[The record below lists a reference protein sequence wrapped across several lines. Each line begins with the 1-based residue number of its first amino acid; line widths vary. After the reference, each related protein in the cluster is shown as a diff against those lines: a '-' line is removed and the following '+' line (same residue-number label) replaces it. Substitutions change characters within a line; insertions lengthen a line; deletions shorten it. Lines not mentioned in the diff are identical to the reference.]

1 MLASAVYLL
10 LSDGEPA
17 AGTAAGRLDP
27 AAVAV
32 LLGFLGLLGLRDKVA
47 FLAARPEVYGPLL
60 IVFLFP
66 LTNLIV
72 GAQIVFLCIW
82 LGAASSKLNRHFPF
96 VVSVMISNTPWN
108 RSRKAKALLYTELPR
123 GPAARLAGGGSRPTS
138 ARRSSSRCRSLLFL
152 SSGGVIGTIAVIG
165 MIIFHVHIT
174 STFPLAVPLE
184 WNLFMIFGIL
194 FLFGHYGDVPLSTLD
209 SPLLLAILLVICVG
223 IPVLGNFRP
232 DQVSFLPAMRYY
244 AGNWATSQWLFSKAS
259 GAEEKLDRSI
269 NKPAPIVV
277 EQLTT
282 LYGRETRRVPAQQ
295 GARVPRHALAR
306 PGAQRA
312 AAACA
317 GGDVEAYD
325 VREGELISGVVN
337 GWNFGDGH
345 LHNEQ
350 LLDAVQ
356 ERCALRARRAADRDA
371 RVPARA
377 HPAPALPDL
386 RRRDRPA
393 RGGLGRTSPTWSRAG
408 PGSRSRGTSRSR

>member
-1 MLASAVYLL
+1 MFQKVVVWLVLWEVIGLGCGSMPLTFRFLPPIGGILYWLRPGTVRLPPWPDRVPLTGGTRRTPIDVLLYAGVLASAVYLL

-27 AAVAV
+27 AAVAL

-108 RSRKAKALLYTELPR
+108 RSRKAKALLYTEYPEDLRPGWRAAAAAHLGTAIEFALPI
-123 GPAARLAGGGSRPTS
+123 T
-138 ARRSSSRCRSLLFL
+138 LFL
-152 SSGGVIGTIAVIG
+152 SSGGAIGTIAVIG

-209 SPLLLAILLVICVG
+209 SPLLMAILLVICVG
-223 IPVLGNFRP
+223 IPVLGNFVPEQGLVPAGDALLRRQLGDEPVAASARP
-232 DQVSFLPAMRYY
+232 A
-244 AGNWATSQWLFSKAS
+244 
-259 GAEEKLDRSI
+259 GAEAKLDRSI
-269 NKPAPIVV
+269 TKAAPIVV

-282 LYGRETRRVPAQQ
+282 LYGRDTRRATCSTRGSPSAPCTRTA
-295 GARVPRHALAR
+295 ARSTGSCRVRRSTTSR
-306 PGAQRA
+306 PTT
-312 AAACA
+312 C
-317 GGDVEAYD
+317 
-325 VREGELISGVVN
+325 
-337 GWNFGDGH
+337 
-345 LHNEQ
+345 
-350 LLDAVQ
+350 
-356 ERCALRARRAADRDA
+356 
-371 RVPARA
+371 ARA
-377 HPAPALPDL
+377 
-386 RRRDRPA
+386 
-393 RGGLGRTSPTWSRAG
+393 S
-408 PGSRSRGTSRSR
+408 